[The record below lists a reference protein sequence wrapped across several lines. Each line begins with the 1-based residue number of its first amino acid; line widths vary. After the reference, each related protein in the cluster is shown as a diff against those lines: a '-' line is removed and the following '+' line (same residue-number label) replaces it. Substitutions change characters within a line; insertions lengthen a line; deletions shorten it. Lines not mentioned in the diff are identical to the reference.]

1 MNYTLE
7 GYNYLFIL
15 LLCKFI
21 ILFNLFFEE
30 LNFVINFRTTHKA
43 LIERLK
49 IEATLKTPLILM
61 DPEGVLKIQG
71 RSIPEDAS
79 LFYER
84 VVKWIEEYIKL
95 GKKTTRFDLHFE
107 YLNSGTSK
115 YVLQM
120 LKILK
125 ELPLD
130 GHQLIVNWF
139 YEGGDDDILERG
151 EYYSS
156 ILDLKINLIETE

>member
-1 MNYTLE
+1 ME
-7 GYNYLFIL
+7 S
-15 LLCKFI
+15 
-21 ILFNLFFEE
+21 
-30 LNFVINFRTTHKA
+30 
-43 LIERLK
+43 LI
-49 IEATLKTPLILM
+49 IEATRKTPAVIL
-61 DPEGVLKIQG
+61 DPDGKLTIQG

-79 LFYER
+79 IFYER
-84 VVKWIEEYIKL
+84 VVKWIDDYIAL
-95 GKKTTRFDLHFE
+95 GKETTRIDLHFE

-120 LKILK
+120 LKALK
-125 ELPLD
+125 ELSHSGNKLV
-130 GHQLIVNWF
+130 VNWF

>member
-7 GYNYLFIL
+7 LYNYLFIQL
-15 LLCKFI
+15 ICKFI
-21 ILFNLFFEE
+21 ILFNLFFVK
-30 LNFVINFRTTHKA
+30 LNFVFNFRTIPDA

-49 IEATLKTPLILM
+49 IDATLKTPSILL
-61 DPEGVLKIQG
+61 DPGGVLKIQG

-79 LFYER
+79 VFYEKII
-84 VVKWIEEYIKL
+84 KWIEEYIKL
-95 GKKTTRFDLHFE
+95 GRTTTRFDLHFE

-115 YVLQM
+115 YVLQI
-120 LKILK
+120 LKTLK

-151 EYYSS
+151 EYFSS